1 MKRID
6 VCLLLEGTYPYVRG
20 GVSSWVHQLIQG
32 LPDLNF
38 YLVFIGG
45 SRESYSTQHYTLP
58 NNVVGMEKHY
68 LMDRQGILAPRARPG
83 RAKVFGMWQNVI
95 SRFKNPE
102 QVLQGEH
109 LQGLLNNLGMQQGLS
124 YDDFLYSERSWDV
137 IVDLY
142 FKHAENQ
149 SFVDYFWTFRNIYSP
164 LFLLSEIAR
173 NLPKARLFHSIS
185 TGYAGFLGALAKQ
198 KQHCPYLLTEH
209 GIYTKERK
217 IDLTQATWIKDRH
230 SALDTS
236 MHKKMERTRQTWIDF
251 FSQLGKTAYHQA
263 DHIVAL
269 YEGNRLR
276 QIKDGAPPEK
286 TDVIVNGINMA
297 RFEQAYQNRPQNAPK
312 IAGLI
317 GRVVPIKDIKT
328 FIRTIRVAVNTEPD
342 LQGWIIG
349 PTEEDP
355 DYVQEC
361 ELLVKSLGLEESVL
375 FLGMQNV
382 AEILPQLGVCMLT
395 SISEA
400 QPLVLLEAMA
410 AGIPCIASEV
420 GSCRE
425 ILEGMNEEDKQL
437 GQCGYVTNI
446 AEPNQASE
454 ALIKLL
460 GDNTIW
466 RQMGDNG
473 YQRVKKYY
481 QEHTMYSRYKSL
493 YEDYLTWQ
501 E

>member
-1 MKRID
+1 MEKID

-32 LPDLNF
+32 LPQLNF
-38 YLVFIGG
+38 YIVFIGG
-45 SRESYSTQHYTLP
+45 SRKSYSAQHYELP
-58 NNVVGMEKHY
+58 NNVVGMETHY
-68 LMDRQGILAPRARPG
+68 LMDRQGVLAPRARTG
-83 RAKVFGMWQNVI
+83 RPKVFEMWKNVI
-95 SRFKNPE
+95 SRFKSPE
-102 QVLQGEH
+102 HPLKDEH
-109 LQGLLNNLGMQQGLS
+109 LKGLLENLGLQQGLS
-124 YDDFLYSERSWDV
+124 FDDFLYSERSWDV

-164 LFLLSEIAR
+164 LFLLTEIVR

-198 KQHCPYLLTEH
+198 EQQRPFILTEH

-236 MHKKMERTRQTWIDF
+236 IHKKMEQTRQTWIDF
-251 FSQLGKTAYHQA
+251 FSQLGKTAYLQS
-263 DHIVAL
+263 DQIVAL

-286 TDVIVNGINMA
+286 TDVIVNGISMA
-297 RFEQAYQNRPQNAPK
+297 RFEIAYNNRPQKPPK

-328 FIRTIRVAVNTEPD
+328 FIRTIRVAVNSEPE

-425 ILEGMNEEDKQL
+425 ILEGMNPEDKKI

-446 AEPNQASE
+446 ADPNQASE

-460 GDNTIW
+460 TNSSEW
-466 RQMGDNG
+466 RRMGDNG
-473 YQRVKKYY
+473 YKRVKKYY

-493 YEDYLTWQ
+493 YEDHLTWQ

>member
-20 GVSSWVHQLIQG
+20 GVSSWVHQLISG
-32 LPDLNF
+32 LSHLNF

-45 SRESYSTQHYTLP
+45 SRSFYQQQHYTLP
-58 NNVVGMEKHY
+58 DNVVGMETHY
-68 LMDRQGILAPRARPG
+68 LMDKDGLLAPRARRG
-83 RAKVFGMWQNVI
+83 KKSAFSLWQNVI

-102 QVLQGEH
+102 QTLDGEH
-109 LQGLLNNLGMQQGLS
+109 LQGLLANLGKKHGLS

-142 FKHAENQ
+142 FQHAQNQ

-164 LFLLSEIAR
+164 LFTLVKVAE
-173 NLPKARLFHSIS
+173 NLPPARLFHSIS

-198 KQHCPYLLTEH
+198 KQQMPYLLTEH

-217 IDLTQATWIKDRH
+217 IDLTQASWIKDRH

-236 MHKKMERTRQTWIDF
+236 IHKKMEQTRQTWIDF
-251 FSQLGKTAYHQA
+251 FEQLGRTAYDQA
-263 DHIVAL
+263 DSIVAL
-269 YEGNRLR
+269 YEGNRQR
-276 QIKDGAPPEK
+276 QIKDGAPADK
-286 TDVIVNGINMA
+286 TGVIVNGISME
-297 RFEQAYQNRPQNAPK
+297 RFSEAYAKRPQQAPK
-312 IAGLI
+312 VAGLI

-328 FIRTIRVAVNTEPD
+328 FIRAIRVALNSEPE

-355 DYVQEC
+355 SYVREC
-361 ELLVKSLGLEESVL
+361 ELLVNSLGLQDNVL

-382 AEILPQLGVCMLT
+382 AEILPKLGVCMLT

-410 AGIPCIASEV
+410 AGIPCVASEV

-425 ILEGMNEEDKQL
+425 ILEGMNEHDQQL
-437 GQCGYVTNI
+437 GRCGYVTNI
-446 AEPNQASE
+446 ADPNQASE
-454 ALIKLL
+454 ALLALL
-460 GDNTIW
+460 EDDQRW

-473 YQRVKKYY
+473 YRRVQAYY
-481 QEHTMYSRYKSL
+481 QEHTMYERYQTL
-493 YEDYLTWQ
+493 YEEHLTWQ